1 MGESI
6 KGSEVVG
13 VVDTGRELIG
23 AGQRINTTLTTVIFS
38 VFLLG
43 VLLVLW
49 LLTFSDIIPFDE
61 YIGFLD
67 FLILIS
73 LFVLFIVNWR
83 TVNPI
88 IEFRQALD
96 DFYEFFRPFWFK
108 TRFEMLPRG
117 GDDVARDI
125 WSKLTYLY
133 PFLFRGR
140 STRVRFGDEIQG
152 EVALHRF
159 DIYSTATNSNLPSTI
174 PIVKWNS
181 VFVRILKKSSPVGKA
196 DVESFMNDVNDVLL
210 AKERHRPFVL
220 ILASH
225 SGFDEDAIEFAGGE
239 AGLPKEDVRS
249 VLLRISPN
257 SYRIDWTN

>member
-88 IEFRQALD
+88 IEFRQSLD
-96 DFYEFFRPFWFK
+96 DFYEYFRPFWFK
-108 TRFEMLPRG
+108 ARFEMLPRA

-140 STRVRFGDEIQG
+140 STRVRFDTEIQG
-152 EVALHRF
+152 KAGLHRF
-159 DIYSTATNSNLPSTI
+159 DIYSASVNSNLPTVI
-174 PIVKWNS
+174 PIVRWDS
-181 VFVRILKKSSPVGKA
+181 IFVRILNKTSPVRKE
-196 DVESFMNDVNDVLL
+196 DVGSFVKDINDILL
-210 AKERHRPFVL
+210 ANERHRPFVL
-220 ILASH
+220 LLASY
-225 SGFDEDAIEFAGGE
+225 SGFEEDAIEYAGGE
-239 AGLPKEDVRS
+239 NGLPKENVRS

-257 SYRIDWTN
+257 RYKIEWTN